1 MMIIAPR
8 AIHLV
13 NYNYARKIL
22 LVVGLLT
29 ASGCAYTTA
38 EKVKAKV
45 AAPAPEVTMFSHCS
59 SYGCQVVQQVA
70 FEPEEWRQIEDVF
83 STPPQTAFEERETL
97 PKAIAI
103 MEEFVGPKTGTSDDI
118 ARSWTFTFL
127 PKGQLDCIDES
138 INTTTYLQ
146 MLDNAGYVNFHD
158 IGTIALR
165 GNRLD
170 LMLLHN
176 TATLI
181 EHQSGTSYAIDSW
194 FRANG
199 VAPDVVLLDDWI
211 KGWKPSN

>member
-1 MMIIAPR
+1 MG
-8 AIHLV
+8 
-13 NYNYARKIL
+13 IL
-22 LVVGLLT
+22 MT
-29 ASGCAYTTA
+29 SGCAYTTA

-45 AAPAPEVTMFSHCS
+45 GAPEPEVNMFSHCS
-59 SYGCQVVQQVA
+59 SYGCQVVQQVS
-70 FEPEEWRQIEDVF
+70 FNPDEWEQIEAVF
-83 STPPQTAFEERETL
+83 DTPPTTALQERERL
-97 PKAIAI
+97 PVAIGL
-103 MEEFVGPKTGTSDDI
+103 MEKFVGPKTGTSDDI
-118 ARSWTFTFL
+118 AKSWLFTFV

-146 MLDNAGYVNFHD
+146 MLNKAGHVKFHD

-181 EHQSGTSYAIDSW
+181 ERESGVSYAIDSW

-199 VAPDVVLLDDWI
+199 IAPDVVLLDDWI
-211 KGWKPSN
+211 EGWKPRN